1 MYCRNC
7 KTEVSEKSKVCP
19 GCGCDPLDETKF
31 CQECGSETTQK
42 QKMCTKCGCEL
53 VTSVQT
59 VLQKESTG
67 NSKDWM
73 TTLLLNIFLGYLGV
87 HRFYT
92 GHSGIG
98 VIQLLTFGGCGI
110 WTLIDFIEIVTHKFK
125 DSEGNLLVKS

>member
-7 KTEVSEKSKVCP
+7 KTEISEKSKVCP

-31 CQECGSETTQK
+31 CQECGSETSEK
-42 QKMCTKCGCEL
+42 QKMCVNCGCEL
-53 VTSVQT
+53 ITSIN
-59 VLQKESTG
+59 KSNGEG
-67 NSKDWM
+67 KDWM
-73 TTLLLNIFLGYLGV
+73 TTLLLTLVLGYIGV

-92 GHSGIG
+92 GHTVIG

-110 WTLIDFIEIVTHKFK
+110 WTLIDLIQIVTYKFK